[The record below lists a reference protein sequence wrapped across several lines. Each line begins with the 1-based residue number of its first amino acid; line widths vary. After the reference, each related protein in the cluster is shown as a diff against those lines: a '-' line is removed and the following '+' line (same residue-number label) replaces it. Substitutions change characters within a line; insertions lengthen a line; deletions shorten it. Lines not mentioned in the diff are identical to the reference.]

1 MRQREIG
8 IVCKWFIRSQRN
20 RRNMWEPYEFPD
32 SSIGYCSEKCLD
44 HVHIIHEL
52 KRDKL
57 KDWTLLSSYG
67 MISKRPNVVR
77 SLGWDPGYH
86 EEIQNGP
93 ENKIHI
99 RKVLFRGWRM
109 VPVFSSEMF

>member
-8 IVCKWFIRSQRN
+8 IVCKWFIRSQSN

-44 HVHIIHEL
+44 HVRIIQNRRETHL
-52 KRDKL
+52 RIRRY
-57 KDWTLLSSYG
+57 LSSYG
-67 MISKRPNVVR
+67 MMRKIPNVVR
-77 SLGWDPGYH
+77 SFEWDSGYH
-86 EEIQNGP
+86 EEIRNGP

-99 RKVLFRGWRM
+99 RKVPFRRWGM
-109 VPVFSSEMF
+109 VPVFSSRMF